1 MPSEQLQSFLP
12 KCRDATLTALE
23 VVLSRFEDN
32 LDYPFIDTKFN
43 ILTGK
48 DFPELEDSEMDFRG
62 RSAVFGWIQG
72 RGLEALAG
80 HAEFLGRETGIAK
93 RIDRMIEAVG
103 NQIVSMGKKNHG
115 RFCFLFT
122 PDGRSFRLASD
133 GKKEYFE
140 AATIP
145 PGYTDLFV
153 GKGLVAAGVRLK
165 KKEWVDFGMEVFQS
179 ATRAIVENKFQ
190 SDQISF
196 DVRNRVQW
204 LPQKRAQG
212 PWMIALGGF
221 AILARH
227 FSEDKWVEEGS
238 VFVEHLLNKHV
249 VMKAGQLRKFDFLEN
264 VDEQGSPWQDN
275 GKIFQDPGHALE
287 FTGLAAKF
295 LLSINKP
302 SSKVQLLIE
311 KCGEILPEVF
321 LQAFENGFQRK
332 VGGICKTF
340 DLVARVPA
348 NDDMPWWSL
357 PETMRAAV
365 LLVQLTPNHSKRLQ
379 LLSVAEDCAQA
390 LFQKYRSVV
399 SGFFIQTRNAKGEP
413 ADVVPATPDAD
424 PGYHTG
430 LCLID
435 FLNCQS

>member
-1 MPSEQLQSFLP
+1 MRSGLSEEYFRQ
-12 KCRDATLTALE
+12 CRDATLTALE

-32 LDYPFIDTKFN
+32 LDYPFIDTKFS

-48 DFPELEDSEMDFRG
+48 DFPELEDPEMDFRG
-62 RSAVFGWIQG
+62 RSAVFGCIQG

-80 HAEFLGRETGIAK
+80 HAEFLSRETGIVK
-93 RIDRMIEAVG
+93 RIDRMIETVG
-103 NQIVSMGKKNHG
+103 NQIVSTGKANQG

-122 PDGRSFRLASD
+122 PDGRPFRLSSD
-133 GKKEYFE
+133 GRKEYFE
-140 AATIP
+140 AASIP
-145 PGYTDLFV
+145 PGYTDLFM
-153 GKGLVAAGVRLK
+153 GKGLVAAGIRLK
-165 KKEWVDFGMEVFQS
+165 KSEWVEMGMQVFRS
-179 ATRAIVENKFQ
+179 AARAIVENKFR

-196 DVRNRVQW
+196 DVRNPVQW

-212 PWMIALGGF
+212 PRMIALGGF

-227 FSEDKWVEEGS
+227 FPDGNWIAEGCA
-238 VFVEHLLNKHV
+238 FVEHLLNKHV
-249 VMKAGQLRKFDFLEN
+249 VMTAGQFRKFDFLEN
-264 VDEQGSPWQDN
+264 VDEQGGPWQDN
-275 GKIFQDPGHALE
+275 GKVLQDPGHALE

-295 LLSINKP
+295 LLSIKEP
-302 SSKVQLLIE
+302 SVEARVLIE
-311 KCGEILPEVF
+311 KCREILPEVF
-321 LQAFENGFQRK
+321 LQAFENGFQPR

-365 LLVQLTPNHSKRLQ
+365 LLAELAPNYSKRSQ
-379 LLSVAEDCAQA
+379 LLRAAEDCAQA
-390 LFQKYRSVV
+390 LFQKYGSVV
-399 SGFFIQTRNAKGEP
+399 SGFFIQTRNSKGEA

-435 FLNCQS
+435 FLSLQK